1 MSSISV
7 ARPLAAVKT
16 NIEMI
21 SKKNKYVLGDTGR
34 PARQGAVN
42 YEWWSTGEGAERE
55 NVGDTLGPLICDW
68 LISQKG
74 VVDDGDSTRFLL
86 SVGSVL
92 GKSLNDSVVWGS
104 GLLKPR
110 TPRAFVPGLCRLD
123 IRAVRGPQTRRVLM
137 EKGFAVPEVYGDPGI
152 LMPLIYTP
160 KVNHPKDVLFVPHHK
175 SHYDVSDCE
184 GLRTISPIGTSYSE
198 FIDALANS
206 SLVVTG
212 SLHAVILAEAYGC
225 PAVLVADRDN
235 FSDFKYRD
243 WYESTGRSAFPVVGN
258 IRTALETEPC
268 AVPDLSS
275 LQAGLLGSFPYD
287 LWEE

>member
-1 MSSISV
+1 MLV
-7 ARPLAAVKT
+7 Q
-16 NIEMI
+16 
-21 SKKNKYVLGDTGR
+21 KNRCILGDVTR
-34 PARQGAVN
+34 PARRGSIN
-42 YEWWSTGEGAERE
+42 YEWWSTGEGAARE

-68 LISQKG
+68 MIARRSVIDKG
-74 VVDDGDSTRFLL
+74 NSTRFLL
-86 SVGSVL
+86 SVGSIL
-92 GKSLNDSVVWGS
+92 AQSLNDATVWGS
-104 GLLKPR
+104 GLLKPN
-110 TPRAFVPGLCRLD
+110 TPRTFNPRLCQLD

-137 EKGFAVPEVYGDPGI
+137 AKGYAVPEVYGDPGI

-175 SHYDVSDCE
+175 SHYCPRECE
-184 GLRTISPIGTSYSE
+184 DLRTISPVGCTYAE

-243 WYESTGRSAFPVVGN
+243 WYESTGRSCFPVVGDV
-258 IRTALETEPC
+258 RSALETEPC
-268 AVPDLSS
+268 AVPDLTL
-275 LQAGLLGSFPYD
+275 LQSGLLKAFPYD
-287 LWEE
+287 LWEK